1 MFEWAAQFAALASF
15 VCSLKAFVISI
26 TYRSTLGFV
35 SANVPQ
41 SAVYLASP
49 NLWVYANCEPGWGPV
64 CARILTTMFCFRWV
78 LVEEERSVFQGWGVG
93 GRCVGRGY
101 SSSVCVCVC
110 EERGG
115 TVYGGVDGVNACQP
129 DRASSVWYG
138 QLGVS
143 TWL

>member
-1 MFEWAAQFAALASF
+1 M
-15 VCSLKAFVISI
+15 
-26 TYRSTLGFV
+26 
-35 SANVPQ
+35 
-41 SAVYLASP
+41 
-49 NLWVYANCEPGWGPV
+49 
-64 CARILTTMFCFRWV
+64 CFRGGELEGGV
-78 LVEEERSVFQGWGVG
+78 WGGAIVA
-93 GRCVGRGY
+93 
-101 SSSVCVCVC
+101 VCVCVC